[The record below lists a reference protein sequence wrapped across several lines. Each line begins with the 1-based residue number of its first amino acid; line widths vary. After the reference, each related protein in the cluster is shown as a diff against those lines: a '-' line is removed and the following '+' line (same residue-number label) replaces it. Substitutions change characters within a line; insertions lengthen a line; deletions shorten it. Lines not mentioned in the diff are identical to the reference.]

1 MEVDSGAKVREGLS
15 TVTRGTLFL
24 LIATLCLIGLNFVSR
39 VLVVRSIS
47 DADWNA
53 FSFGLTLA
61 TLLSAFGTL
70 GLPNA
75 VARQIPYATSD
86 AERRTIVRATLLIG
100 GGAAIGASVLL
111 YVFAPT
117 IGTALASP
125 PITVALEFFP
135 IALGS
140 SIVATMIVS
149 VFQGF
154 EDVTPNAVFLQIV
167 SPALYVAFL
176 LVALVAPPKGISYP
190 DALIAYAS
198 ANAVTL
204 GLVVAYMWR
213 RLPRRLPVGPRAP
226 EALGRLLRF
235 AAPLFVVS
243 VMTSITGYGDTLVL
257 GIYHESEI
265 GAYSNALTLARL
277 IQVGISASSFIFL
290 PVAAKFLRQ
299 DDARSIRVTY
309 ATVTKWMILVS
320 LPLFALFFFLPGASL
335 AFVYGPSYATVVL
348 PLQIVVVGAFLTTML
363 GPSTTAQVAYGQT
376 RLLAYNAVA
385 AGVTDLALSFA
396 LVPAYGYVGAAVA
409 WATASVAFFGMS
421 LGELYYLSDL
431 HPFQRDFLVPLV
443 ATAIP
448 VGIALALVPYRLNGV
463 LLVLI
468 GLGIAAL
475 FVLLVLATRS
485 VDDGDRLLLEAI
497 ERIVGRPLPWL
508 RRLGRYAMRR
518 G

>member
-100 GGAAIGASVLL
+100 CGAAIGASVLL

-140 SIVATMIVS
+140 SIVATLIVS

-176 LVALVAPPKGISYP
+176 LVALVAPPKGISYT

-409 WATASVAFFGMS
+409 WATANVAFFGMS